1 MFFIKSGIVQVLA
14 TDEKTVIALMTE
26 GGYFGEIG
34 IFLLNKR
41 SCSIKAKTVS
51 VFYTIL
57 KEELLEALKE
67 FPLHLKYLKAVG
79 K

>member
-1 MFFIKSGIVQVLA
+1 
-14 TDEKTVIALMTE
+14 MTE

-34 IFLLNKR
+34 LFLTSKR
-41 SCSIKAKTVS
+41 SCSIRAKTVS
-51 VFYTIL
+51 ILFTISKDDL
-57 KEELLEALKE
+57 VEALKE